1 MPTDKK
7 IEEAIK
13 PLVEMYSN
21 IETDLLK
28 EIASHFLIGEE
39 FENADYYRIAKLEE
53 MGAFNQKT
61 IEYLASK
68 TGATEEKI
76 RECLEEIGISTIDTP
91 ELSKLYD
98 DGTIKVNPNTLMNS
112 PVIQSMINNAYNDMS
127 KHFIDLSSKI
137 ETATR
142 EAYLNVLEQS
152 YLDISMGTHS
162 YDEAIRKS
170 INDLSNEGIR
180 TMSYVTTDE
189 GGNVTGIRN
198 YDIEGVVRRDALT
211 GARQLSG
218 ELNQQLIEETECEYV
233 KFSEHLDC
241 RESHFPWQ
249 GTIVK
254 ASEWKTIADYGDV
267 AGIYGINCRH
277 YVEPYFGDK
286 RGKEEKAYNQEE
298 CDNAY
303 KISQKQ
309 KYLERGIRKWKR
321 KAEMLEATGD
331 TYYANK
337 SIMKVHQWQDKLD
350 SFTSVYNLNRDYPR
364 EYVNG
369 FKDKTINEI
378 PPKSIVDKLNR
389 VNIIADNS
397 IGKIPTNLLT
407 RNVNQFSK
415 LTEKYDMMDFFKEN
429 GAIYYSRD
437 TTKYIGAIGYNNEMT
452 NLSINSSYKYFFD
465 KKFLVN
471 KTEEMVK
478 TGWSMPCAEKNYDI
492 YSMTH
497 EFGHTLEMR
506 MFKQKFPQGNNIKY
520 SYYCSDVKNDIIDIA
535 LKNNSEEEVLNA
547 ISGYGKD
554 KKTQEFFAEAFANME
569 LGKPNIIGK
578 ATKKYLEREGI
589 LK

>member
-13 PLVEMYSN
+13 PLVEMYSE

-39 FENADYYRIAKLEE
+39 FENADYYRIKKLEE

-61 IEYLASK
+61 IEYLAKK
-68 TGATEEKI
+68 TGVTQKKI
-76 RECLEEIGISTIDTP
+76 KECLEQIGIDTINTP

-98 DGTIKVNPNTLMNS
+98 DGVISVNPDTLMNNS
-112 PVIQSMINNAYNDMS
+112 VIQTIINSAYNDMNNR
-127 KHFIDLSSKI
+127 FIDLSSKI
-137 ETATR
+137 EKATR
-142 EAYLNVLEQS
+142 EAYLNVLERS

-162 YDEAIRKS
+162 YDEAIRKA
-170 INDLSNEGIR
+170 INDLSNEGIS
-180 TMSYVTTDE
+180 TMAYVTTDE
-189 GGNVTGIRN
+189 DGNVTGIRN
-198 YDIEGVVRRDALT
+198 YDIEGVVRRDTLT

-254 ASEWKTIADYGDV
+254 ASEWKTIANYGDV

-286 RGKEEKAYNQEE
+286 RGNEEKTYSQEE
-298 CDNAY
+298 CNNAY
-303 KISQKQ
+303 EISQKQ
-309 KYLERGIRKWKR
+309 RYLERGIRKWKR

-331 TYYANK
+331 KYYYSKAV
-337 SIMKVHQWQDKLD
+337 MKVHQWQDNLD

-364 EYVNG
+364 EYVKG

-378 PPKSIVDKLNR
+378 PPKSIVDKLN
-389 VNIIADNS
+389 NINITVDNS

-415 LTEKYDMMDFFKEN
+415 LTEKYNMMDFFKEYE
-429 GAIYYSRD
+429 AIYYSPD
-437 TTKYIGAIGYNNEMT
+437 TTEFIGAIRYNKELT
-452 NLSINSSYKYFFD
+452 RLSINSSYQYFFD
-465 KKFLVN
+465 KKFLVD

-478 TGWSMPCAEKNYDI
+478 TGWSMPCSEKYYDI

-497 EFGHTLEMR
+497 EFGHTLEMK
-506 MFKQKFPQGNNIKY
+506 MFKQKYPQGNNIKY
-520 SYYCSDVKNDIIDIA
+520 FHYCSNVKNDIINIA
-535 LKNNSEEEVLNA
+535 SKNNNEKEILNA
-547 ISGYGKD
+547 ISDYGKRKESD
-554 KKTQEFFAEAFANME
+554 FFAEAFANME

-578 ATKKYLEREGI
+578 AMKEYLEKEGV